1 MRMSLVDIYIQEVAR
16 RLPEKNRED
25 ITLELRSTIEDM
37 LPDDYNEEDVKSVL
51 EKLGSPVSLA
61 NGYLERPMH
70 LIGPRY
76 FDVYT
81 TLLKMIIPIAAVIA
95 LISMVAE
102 NFIGYSGNQA
112 VLNVILKLIGKG
124 IGEIVEVGLH
134 VFFWLTLVFAVIER
148 TDKEKDP
155 HPLTTSF
162 KKWTPDD
169 LKNISYVPKKKS
181 ISKFEVFGGLMW
193 TAVWATLYFYANHLV
208 GVYHGTENG
217 LKFVAPTFNQ
227 EVLLQY
233 WPIVVIM
240 IVFEIGISLYKL
252 VQGQWTKKLAIGNAI
267 LQLAGTIAFIVIV
280 VNPHLFNEGFI
291 TYVAN
296 VFTTSPEEFKKWL
309 IGGGILIYIVSAA
322 LNIYD
327 GFRKASVRVTNRNE

>member
-1 MRMSLVDIYIQEVAR
+1 MNLIDIYVEEVAK

-25 ITLELRSTIEDM
+25 IILELRSTIEDM
-37 LPDDYNEEDVKSVL
+37 LPDDYNEDDEKRVL

-61 NGYLERPMH
+61 NGYLDRPMH

-81 TLLKMIIPIAAVIA
+81 TLLKMIIPIAVVIA
-95 LISMVAE
+95 LIAMVAE
-102 NFIGYSGNQA
+102 NFVGYDGEQA
-112 VLNVILKLIGKG
+112 VLNVILNVIGKG

-134 VFFWLTLVFAVIER
+134 VFFWLTLVFAILER
-148 TDKEKDP
+148 TDKDKGTQ
-155 HPLTTSF
+155 PLTTSL

-169 LKNISYVPKKKS
+169 LKNTSYVPKKKS

-193 TAVWATLYFYANHLV
+193 TAIWATLYFYANHLV

-227 EVLLQY
+227 DVLLQY

-267 LQLAGTIAFIVIV
+267 LQIAGTIVFIVIV

-296 VFTTSPEEFKKWL
+296 VFTTSPEELKKWL
-309 IGGGILIYIVSAA
+309 IGGGIIIYILSAV
-322 LNIYD
+322 LNIFD
-327 GFRKASVRVTNRNE
+327 GFRKARIRI

>member
-1 MRMSLVDIYIQEVAR
+1 MNLIDIYVEEVAK

-25 ITLELRSTIEDM
+25 IILELRSTIEDM
-37 LPDDYNEEDVKSVL
+37 LPDDYNEDDEKRVL

-61 NGYLERPMH
+61 NGYLDRPMY

-95 LISMVAE
+95 LIAMVAE
-102 NFIGYSGNQA
+102 NFVGYDGEQA
-112 VLNVILKLIGKG
+112 VLNVILNLIGKG
-124 IGEIVEVGLH
+124 IGEIIEVGLH
-134 VFFWLTLVFAVIER
+134 VFFWLTLVFAILER
-148 TDKEKDP
+148 TDKDKGTQ
-155 HPLTTSF
+155 PLTTSL

-169 LKNISYVPKKKS
+169 LKNTSYVPKKKS

-193 TAVWATLYFYANHLV
+193 TAIWATLYFYANHLV
-208 GVYHGTENG
+208 GVYHGTESG
-217 LKFVAPTFNQ
+217 LKFVAATFNQ

-233 WPIVVIM
+233 WPIVVIV

-252 VQGQWTKKLAIGNAI
+252 IQGQWTKRLAIGNAI
-267 LQLAGTIAFIVIV
+267 LQIVGTIVFIVII

-296 VFTTSPEEFKKWL
+296 VFTISPEELKKWL
-309 IGGGILIYIVSAA
+309 IGGGILIYVLSAA

-327 GFRKASVRVTNRNE
+327 GFRKASVRVTNR

>member
-1 MRMSLVDIYIQEVAR
+1 MNLIDIYVEEVAK

-25 ITLELRSTIEDM
+25 IILELRSTIEDM
-37 LPDDYNEEDVKSVL
+37 LPDDYSENDEKRVL

-61 NGYLERPMH
+61 NGYLDRPMH

-81 TLLKMIIPIAAVIA
+81 TLLKMIIPIATVIA
-95 LISMVAE
+95 LIAMVAE
-102 NFIGYSGNQA
+102 NFVGYNGEQA
-112 VLNVILKLIGKG
+112 VLNVILNLIGKG
-124 IGEIVEVGLH
+124 IGEIIEVVLH
-134 VFFWLTLVFAVIER
+134 VFFWLTLVFAILER
-148 TDKEKDP
+148 TDKDKGTQ
-155 HPLTTSF
+155 PLTTSL

-169 LKNISYVPKKKS
+169 LKNTSYVPKKKS

-193 TAVWATLYFYANHLV
+193 TAIWATLYFYANHLV

-227 EVLLQY
+227 DVLLQY

-252 VQGQWTKKLAIGNAI
+252 VQEQWTKKLAIGNAF
-267 LQLAGTIAFIVIV
+267 LQIAGTIVFIVIV

-291 TYVAN
+291 TFVAN
-296 VFTTSPEEFKKWL
+296 VFTTSPEEFKTWL
-309 IGGGILIYIVSAA
+309 IGGGIIIYIISAA
-322 LNIYD
+322 LNIFD
-327 GFRKASVRVTNRNE
+327 GFRKARIRM

>member
-1 MRMSLVDIYIQEVAR
+1 MNLIDIYVEEVAK

-25 ITLELRSTIEDM
+25 IILELRSTIEDM
-37 LPDDYNEEDVKSVL
+37 LPDEYNEEDVKSVL

-61 NGYLERPMH
+61 NGYLDRPMH

-95 LISMVAE
+95 LIAMVAE
-102 NFIGYSGNQA
+102 NFVGYDGEQA
-112 VLNVILKLIGKG
+112 VLNVILNLIGKG
-124 IGEIVEVGLH
+124 IGGIIEVGLH

-155 HPLTTSF
+155 QPLTTSL

-169 LKNISYVPKKKS
+169 LKNISYIPKKKA

-193 TAVWATLYFYANHLV
+193 TAIWATLYFYANHLV
-208 GVYHGTENG
+208 GVYHGTESG
-217 LKFVAPTFNQ
+217 LTFVAPTFNQ
-227 EVLLQY
+227 DVLLQY
-233 WPIVVIM
+233 WPIVVIV

-252 VQGQWTKKLAIGNAI
+252 VQGQWTKKLALGNAI
-267 LQLAGTIAFIVIV
+267 LQIVGTIVFIVIV

-309 IGGGILIYIVSAA
+309 IGGGIIIYIISAA
-322 LNIYD
+322 LNIFD
-327 GFRKASVRVTNRNE
+327 GFRKARIRM

>member
-1 MRMSLVDIYIQEVAR
+1 MNLIDLYIQEVAK

-25 ITLELRSTIEDM
+25 ITLELRSTIDDM
-37 LPDDYNEEDVKSVL
+37 LPEDYNEEDVKSVL

-61 NGYLERPMH
+61 NGYLDRPMH

-102 NFIGYSGNQA
+102 NFIGYSGDQA
-112 VLNVILKLIGKG
+112 VLNVILQLIGKG
-124 IGEIVEVGLH
+124 IGGIFEVGLH
-134 VFFWLTLVFAVIER
+134 VFFWLTLVFVILER
-148 TDKEKDP
+148 TDKDKGIE
-155 HPLTTSF
+155 PLTTSL

-169 LKNISYVPKKKS
+169 LKNISYIPKKKA

-208 GVYHGTENG
+208 GVYNGTANG
-217 LKFVAPTFNQ
+217 LKFVSPTFNQ
-227 EVLLQY
+227 DVLLQY

-240 IVFEIGISLYKL
+240 IVFEICISLYKL
-252 VQGQWTKKLAIGNAI
+252 VQGQWTQRLAIGNAI
-267 LQLAGTIAFIVIV
+267 LQIAGTIVFIVIV
-280 VNPHLFNEGFI
+280 VNPHVFNAGFI
-291 TYVAN
+291 TYLAN
-296 VFTTSPEEFKKWL
+296 AFTISSEEFKTWL
-309 IGGGILIYIVSAA
+309 IGGGIFFYMLSAA
-322 LNIYD
+322 INIFD
-327 GFRKASVRVTNRNE
+327 GFRKASIRM

>member
-1 MRMSLVDIYIQEVAR
+1 MNLIDIYIQEVAK

-61 NGYLERPMH
+61 NGYLDRPMQ

-95 LISMVAE
+95 LIAMVAE
-102 NFIGYSGNQA
+102 NFIGYSGDQA
-112 VLNVILKLIGKG
+112 VLDVILKLIGKG

-134 VFFWLTLVFAVIER
+134 VFFWLTLVFAILER
-148 TDKEKDP
+148 TDKDKGTQ
-155 HPLTTSF
+155 PLTTSL

-193 TAVWATLYFYANHLV
+193 TAIWATFYFYANHLV
-208 GVYHGTENG
+208 GVYEGTENG
-217 LKFVAPTFNQ
+217 LKFVVPTFNQ
-227 EVLLQY
+227 DVLLQY
-233 WPIVVIM
+233 WPIVVVM
-240 IVFEIGISLYKL
+240 IVFEVAISLYKL
-252 VQGQWTKKLAIGNAI
+252 VQGQWTTRLAIGNTI
-267 LQLAGTIAFIVIV
+267 LQITGTIVFIIIV

-296 VFTTSPEEFKKWL
+296 VFTISLEEFKTWL
-309 IGGGILIYIVSAA
+309 IGGGILIYILSAA
-322 LNIYD
+322 LNIFD
-327 GFRKASVRVTNRNE
+327 GFRKASVRMWK

>member
-1 MRMSLVDIYIQEVAR
+1 MSLIDIYVEEVAK

-25 ITLELRSTIEDM
+25 IILELRSTIEDM
-37 LPDDYNEEDVKSVL
+37 LPDDYNEDDEKSVL

-61 NGYLERPMH
+61 NGYLDRPMH

-76 FDVYT
+76 FDVYM
-81 TLLKMIIPIAAVIA
+81 TLLKMIIPIAVVIA

-102 NFIGYSGNQA
+102 NFIGYSGDQA
-112 VLNVILKLIGKG
+112 VLNVILKMIGEG
-124 IGEIVEVGLH
+124 IGRTLEVGLQ
-134 VFFWLTLVFAVIER
+134 VFFWVTIVFAILER
-148 TDKEKDP
+148 TDKEKDA

-169 LKNISYVPKKKS
+169 LKSISYIPKKKA

-208 GVYHGTENG
+208 GVYEGTENG
-217 LKFVAPTFNQ
+217 LNFVAPTFNQ
-227 EVLLQY
+227 DVLLQY

-252 VQGQWTKKLAIGNAI
+252 VQGQWTQRVAIGNAI
-267 LQLAGTIAFIVIV
+267 LQVAGTIVFIVIV
-280 VNPHLFNEGFI
+280 VNPNLFNEGFI

-296 VFTTSPEEFKKWL
+296 VFTISPEEFKTWL
-309 IGGGILIYIVSAA
+309 IGGGIFIYMLSAA
-322 LNIYD
+322 INIFD
-327 GFRKASVRVTNRNE
+327 GFRKARIRI

>member
-1 MRMSLVDIYIQEVAR
+1 
-16 RLPEKNRED
+16 
-25 ITLELRSTIEDM
+25 M
-37 LPDDYNEEDVKSVL
+37 LPDDYNEDDVKRVL

-61 NGYLERPMH
+61 NGYLDRPMY

-95 LISMVAE
+95 LIAMVAE
-102 NFIGYSGNQA
+102 NFVGYDGEQA
-112 VLNVILKLIGKG
+112 VLNVILNLIGKG
-124 IGEIVEVGLH
+124 IGEIIEVGLH
-134 VFFWLTLVFAVIER
+134 VFFWLTLVFAILER
-148 TDKEKDP
+148 TDKDKGTQ
-155 HPLTTSF
+155 PLTTSL

-169 LKNISYVPKKKS
+169 LKNTSYVPKKKS

-193 TAVWATLYFYANHLV
+193 TAIWATLYFYANHLV
-208 GVYHGTENG
+208 GVYHGTESG
-217 LKFVAPTFNQ
+217 LKFVAATFNQ
-227 EVLLQY
+227 DVLLQY
-233 WPIVVIM
+233 WPIVVIV

-267 LQLAGTIAFIVIV
+267 LQIVGTIVFIVII

-296 VFTTSPEEFKKWL
+296 VFTTSPEEVKKWL
-309 IGGGILIYIVSAA
+309 IGGGIIIYILSAV
-322 LNIYD
+322 LNIFD
-327 GFRKASVRVTNRNE
+327 GFRKARIRM

>member
-1 MRMSLVDIYIQEVAR
+1 MNLIDIYVEEVAK

-25 ITLELRSTIEDM
+25 IILELRSTIEDM
-37 LPDDYNEEDVKSVL
+37 LPDDYNEDDVKRVL

-61 NGYLERPMH
+61 NGYLDRPMY

-95 LISMVAE
+95 LIAMVAE
-102 NFIGYSGNQA
+102 NFVGYDGEQA
-112 VLNVILKLIGKG
+112 VLNVILNLIGKG
-124 IGEIVEVGLH
+124 IGEIIEVGLH
-134 VFFWLTLVFAVIER
+134 VFFWLTLVFAILER
-148 TDKEKDP
+148 TDKDKGTQ
-155 HPLTTSF
+155 PLTTSL

-169 LKNISYVPKKKS
+169 LKNTSYVPKKKS

-193 TAVWATLYFYANHLV
+193 TAIWATLYFYANHLV
-208 GVYHGTENG
+208 GVYHGTESG
-217 LKFVAPTFNQ
+217 LKFVAATFNQ
-227 EVLLQY
+227 DVLLQY
-233 WPIVVIM
+233 WPIVVIV

-267 LQLAGTIAFIVIV
+267 LQIVGTIVFIVII

-296 VFTTSPEEFKKWL
+296 VFTTSPEEVKKWL
-309 IGGGILIYIVSAA
+309 IGGGIIIYILSAV
-322 LNIYD
+322 LNIFD
-327 GFRKASVRVTNRNE
+327 GFRKARIRM